1 MNIWIELA
9 TVLLEVFLPWY
20 FFSGILGR
28 TIRPLPLKAAVGA
41 IYAAALAAL
50 SLLLPSSPLRFTA
63 IMILTYFS
71 AKIYF
76 SKGWLATL
84 YPTILFFVF
93 AILTDI

>member
-9 TVLLEVFLPWY
+9 TVLVEVFLPWY
-20 FFSGILGR
+20 FFSGMLGR

-50 SLLLPSSPLRFTA
+50 SLLLPSSPLRFKS

-76 SKGWLATL
+76 S
-84 YPTILFFVF
+84 
-93 AILTDI
+93 